1 VPVTSGWLKDEFQ
14 NAIVAKSSS
23 RTPRKTAKPG
33 TAVQAVAN
41 GLRGSTGL
49 AAILSLLANGYQRA
63 LTHTGHLLLTG
74 ATGLLGSYLL
84 RDLLLNDTPLAVLAR
99 RSRRANAAERIELLL
114 TDWERALGRRLPR
127 PVVLEGDLTQPGCG
141 LNRDDRAWLQ
151 SHCDRLLNNAASL
164 SFFNADRE
172 GEPWR
177 TNVTGTRNLLDLTE
191 AVGINAFQHVST
203 AYVCGLR
210 TDVIGEDELV
220 VDQPFGNDYEQ
231 SKAEAE
237 TAVRHA
243 GHLDS
248 VTVYRPSIIVG
259 DSHSGYTSTY
269 HGFFAVLRLGHTL
282 LTRVPIGSTS
292 GPALL
297 RLLGIEATDCKN
309 FVPVDWVSAVISHA
323 VGQPDAADR
332 TFHLTHPDPMSM
344 QEMAETVQEATET
357 YSDAASPDDPDRC
370 DEAWFAENLKNQ
382 LQVYEHYFRND
393 PVFDRTAT
401 AQLAEHLPVPELDR
415 DTMMR
420 MAKFAIAHEFGR
432 QPVEFPPCEVPAG
445 SVAPLLPPG

>member
-1 VPVTSGWLKDEFQ
+1 M
-14 NAIVAKSSS
+14 
-23 RTPRKTAKPG
+23 
-33 TAVQAVAN
+33 
-41 GLRGSTGL
+41 
-49 AAILSLLANGYQRA
+49 
-63 LTHTGHLLLTG
+63 HTGHLLFTG

-84 RDLLLNDTPLAVLAR
+84 RDLLVAETPLVVLAR
-99 RSRRANAAERIELLL
+99 RNRRASAAERIDLLL
-114 TDWERALGRRLPR
+114 RDWERALGRPLPR
-127 PVVLEGDLTQPGCG
+127 PVVLEGDLSQPGCG
-141 LNRDDRAWLQ
+141 LAVKERAWVA

-177 TNVTGTRNLLDLTE
+177 TNVTGTHNLLDLADTT
-191 AVGINAFQHVST
+191 GIRDFQHVST

-210 TDVIGEDELV
+210 TDGIGEEDLV
-220 VDQPFGNDYEQ
+220 VDQKFGNDYEQ

-237 TAVRHA
+237 AAVRAA
-243 GHLDS
+243 GHLDAI
-248 VTVYRPSIIVG
+248 TVYRPSIIVG
-259 DSHSGYTSTY
+259 DSQTGYTSTY

-292 GPALL
+292 GLALL
-297 RLLGIEATDCKN
+297 RLLGIAATDSKN

-323 VGQPDAADR
+323 VAQPEATGR
-332 TFHLTHPDPMSM
+332 TFHLTHPEPMSM
-344 QEMAETVQEATET
+344 QDVAETVQEAVES
-357 YSDAASPDDPDRC
+357 YSDAAAPDDPDCC
-370 DEAWFAENLKNQ
+370 DEAWFAENLKSQ
-382 LQVYEHYFRND
+382 LQIYQHYFRND

-401 AQLAEHLPVPELDR
+401 EQLAGHLPVPPLDR

-432 QPVEFPPCEVPAG
+432 QPVEFPPCEVAAG

>member
-1 VPVTSGWLKDEFQ
+1 MKDEFQ

-23 RTPRKTAKPG
+23 RTPRKKAKPG

-177 TNVTGTRNLLDLTE
+177 TNIGGTQNLLELTE
-191 AVGINAFQHVST
+191 STGIRDFHHVST
-203 AYVCGLR
+203 SYVCGLR
-210 TDVIGEDELV
+210 TGVIFESDLV

-309 FVPVDWVSAVISHA
+309 FVPVDWVSAVMTRIIQDPSLH
-323 VGQPDAADR
+323 GR
-332 TFHLTHPDPMSM
+332 TYHLTSNAPT
-344 QEMAETVQEATET
+344 TVGT
-357 YSDAASPDDPDRC
+357 
-370 DEAWFAENLKNQ
+370 
-382 LQVYEHYFRND
+382 
-393 PVFDRTAT
+393 
-401 AQLAEHLPVPELDR
+401 
-415 DTMMR
+415 
-420 MAKFAIAHEFGR
+420 
-432 QPVEFPPCEVPAG
+432 
-445 SVAPLLPPG
+445 